1 MAITATINTSS
12 RTATINTSTSNTGP
26 KQVSVTLP
34 SAQLVNTLAALNDV
48 DLSSLSDGAL
58 LQYESSTGKFVAR
71 TELATTEQ
79 GLLTFNGGVF

>member
-1 MAITATINTSS
+1 MAITAVINS
-12 RTATINTSTSNTGP
+12 STSNTGP
-26 KQVSVTLP
+26 KRVSVTLP
-34 SAQLVNTLAALNDV
+34 SARLANTLAALNDV